1 MKFLQIAAIAAALSA
16 LTFGCQKKAEKKASY
31 PPTPA
36 TLVKAEG
43 KSVRKYIDTLGT
55 ISSLHSVN
63 IVPQVSGQ
71 IVKIN
76 FEQGRS

>member
-36 TLVKAEG
+36 TLVKEPFPLCTA
-43 KSVRKYIDTLGT
+43 STLYRKFPDRL
-55 ISSLHSVN
+55 S
-63 IVPQVSGQ
+63 
-71 IVKIN
+71 K
-76 FEQGRS
+76 